1 MLTKLNFVLPIFVIV
16 FRNDENKQRRG
27 QIWQYFKKIV
37 GSNTGKGLN
46 GQMSKKVQTANSL

>member
-1 MLTKLNFVLPIFVIV
+1 MKSLVLPIFVIV

-46 GQMSKKVQTANSL
+46 VRMSKKVQTANSL